1 MCETANFHS
10 IDILLERDR
19 DCCVGV
25 FVAPDDFDDSHGDFG
40 VAKAIVTVRFV
51 YSELNRQTCQE
62 RGFNSDSLQCSS
74 CADLPKFHLNELLA
88 DCNSCCRK
96 DYMETKQEVR
106 KFHLKY
112 PLAHI
117 EICECNL
124 GRFPQA
130 EAFVKSNMV
139 KKWGTCVKVHHV
151 RGTLPTIKLLDE
163 QGEVQKIMNIEK
175 WDTDTITEFLNTWLE
190 C

>member
-1 MCETANFHS
+1 MVTVVTSSKLHS
-10 IDILLERDR
+10 SSKLFLVLI
-19 DCCVGV
+19 
-25 FVAPDDFDDSHGDFG
+25 
-40 VAKAIVTVRFV
+40 VRFV
-51 YSELNRQTCQE
+51 FADVELNREICQE
-62 RGFNSDSLQCSS
+62 RGFNSESLQCSS
-74 CADLPKFHLNELLA
+74 CADLPQFHLDELVA
-88 DCNSCCRK
+88 DCNSCCRE
-96 DYMETKQEVR
+96 DYGKTEHE
-106 KFHLKY
+106 KY

-139 KKWGTCVKVHHV
+139 KKWGTCVKVRHV
-151 RGTLPTIKLLDE
+151 RGTLPTIKLLDA

-190 C
+190 SVFLYR

>member
-1 MCETANFHS
+1 MTSGALSGYSMYHLQLF
-10 IDILLERDR
+10 L
-19 DCCVGV
+19 VV
-25 FVAPDDFDDSHGDFG
+25 MVQ
-40 VAKAIVTVRFV
+40 FV
-51 YSELNRQTCQE
+51 YSELNRQICQE
-62 RGFNSDSLQCSS
+62 RGFNSESLECSS
-74 CADLPKFHLNELLA
+74 CADLPQFHLDELVA

-96 DYMETKQEVR
+96 DYVETKQ
-106 KFHLKY
+106 KY

-130 EAFVKSNMV
+130 EAFVKSSMV

-151 RGTLPTIKLLDE
+151 RGTLPTIKLLDA

>member
-1 MCETANFHS
+1 MEEQDINSEWTVMKTWSGTHSSNFMNY
-10 IDILLERDR
+10 LQL
-19 DCCVGV
+19 
-25 FVAPDDFDDSHGDFG
+25 FLQ
-40 VAKAIVTVRFV
+40 IVVMIPLV
-51 YSELNRQTCQE
+51 YSELDHQTCQE
-62 RGFNSDSLQCSS
+62 RGFNSESLQCSS
-74 CADLPKFHLNELLA
+74 CADLPQFHLDELVD

-96 DYMETKQEVR
+96 DYAEMEQE
-106 KFHLKY
+106 KY
-112 PLAHI
+112 PRAHI

-151 RGTLPTIKLLDE
+151 RGTLPTIKLLDA
-163 QGEVQKIMNIEK
+163 QGEVQKTMNIEK

>member
-1 MCETANFHS
+1 M
-10 IDILLERDR
+10 IPL
-19 DCCVGV
+19 
-25 FVAPDDFDDSHGDFG
+25 
-40 VAKAIVTVRFV
+40 V
-51 YSELNRQTCQE
+51 YSELDHQTCQE
-62 RGFNSDSLQCSS
+62 RGFNSESLQCSS
-74 CADLPKFHLNELLA
+74 CADLPQFHLDELVD

-96 DYMETKQEVR
+96 DYAEMEQE
-106 KFHLKY
+106 KY
-112 PLAHI
+112 PRAHI

-151 RGTLPTIKLLDE
+151 RGTLPTIKLLDA
-163 QGEVQKIMNIEK
+163 QGEVQKTMNIEK